1 MKVREIY
8 TSTLFVSG
16 LICLVM
22 GVGNWTVGVVETSKY
37 QALLYKTARTGLEES
52 YRSFQEL
59 DHQKNEEVLRRIN
72 ADREKYNGARVKLN
86 FFYVVLIGGRVLF
99 FVGAMLSLIA
109 LVRLI
114 RRDTRAKIKRLI
126 GPQEHGG

>member
-1 MKVREIY
+1 MKVRDIY
-8 TSTLFVSG
+8 TNTLFVSG